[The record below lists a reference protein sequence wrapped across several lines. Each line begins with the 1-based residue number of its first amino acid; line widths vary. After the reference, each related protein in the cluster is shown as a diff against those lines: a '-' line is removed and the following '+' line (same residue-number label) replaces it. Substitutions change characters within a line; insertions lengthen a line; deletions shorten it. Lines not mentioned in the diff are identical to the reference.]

1 MSLSSALPVQ
11 PVAPRH
17 QRKISSSTEF
27 KELTKKD
34 AIFQLSLELE
44 KLSLTSSNPTEKES
58 FDIEVSG
65 FKDLY
70 QKFIVGS
77 GPVQWEKIEPL
88 PGDAVLDYTSLK
100 DPIPEAIR
108 DMLNKLVVVKLNGG
122 LGKSTKWWAILLSA
136 CIFLLLRNLNGLRR
150 SQVSYSGSQ

>member
-1 MSLSSALPVQ
+1 MSLPSAPISQ
-11 PVAPRH
+11 PVVSRH

-44 KLSLTSSNPTEKES
+44 KLSLTAPNTGEKEA
-58 FDIEVSG
+58 FDSDVSG

-88 PGDAVLDYTSLK
+88 PGDAVVDYSSLK
-100 DPIPEAIR
+100 EPSPETIR

-122 LGKSTKWWAILLSA
+122 LGK
-136 CIFLLLRNLNGLRR
+136 CGD
-150 SQVSYSGSQ
+150 

>member
-1 MSLSSALPVQ
+1 MALPSLPAVTQ
-11 PVAPRH
+11 PTHIAPRH

-44 KLSLTSSNPTEKES
+44 KLGLTGNPSEKEA
-58 FDIEVSG
+58 FDSEISG

-77 GPVQWEKIEPL
+77 GPVQWDKIEPL
-88 PGDAVLDYTSLK
+88 PK
-100 DPIPEAIR
+100 DAIR
-108 DMLNKLVVVKLNGG
+108 EYSSLQEPPAENIREMLNKLVVVKLNGG
-122 LGKSTKWWAILLSA
+122 LGMPKLNLS
-136 CIFLLLRNLNGLRR
+136 
-150 SQVSYSGSQ
+150 

>member
-1 MSLSSALPVQ
+1 MATPSTPVVSVQ
-11 PVAPRH
+11 PRH

-44 KLSLTSSNPTEKES
+44 KLSLTSRNPTEKES
-58 FDIEVSG
+58 FESEVSG

-77 GPVQWEKIEPL
+77 GPIQWDKIGPL
-88 PGDAVLDYTSLK
+88 PEAAVIDYSSLK
-100 DPIPEAIR
+100 DPGQDTIR
-108 DMLNKLVVVKLNGG
+108 EMLNQLVVVKLNGG
-122 LGKSTKWWAILLSA
+122 LGM
-136 CIFLLLRNLNGLRR
+136 
-150 SQVSYSGSQ
+150 